1 MKASLIIDSALYG
14 SSQCFSRISVKLTNN
29 ISDSA
34 DWTSLSEMQILSLL
48 SVIVNNPFIFSSIT
62 VAPEVLLMGDTFTL
76 LLEILIVYRLALRD
90 IRMLVRGL
98 GLVLSVI
105 YSMNTTDFLRRCLM
119 SVLVG
124 G

>member
-1 MKASLIIDSALYG
+1 
-14 SSQCFSRISVKLTNN
+14 
-29 ISDSA
+29 
-34 DWTSLSEMQILSLL
+34 
-48 SVIVNNPFIFSSIT
+48 
-62 VAPEVLLMGDTFTL
+62 MGDTFTL